1 MLNDARNA
9 PFDRLGGFDTLQ
21 RAVGLLFARLR
32 AAPHLLPL
40 LLDGSI
46 PGNSAD
52 AEWLVQLWLTDC
64 LGGPMS
70 YDGPDISGVCRQLHI
85 DQERWDR
92 LVGLA
97 REALIA
103 AGAPPAA
110 VDEASGVLR
119 AALPGQDATT
129 MNGGEITGPGT
140 HAAAAMRQAAES
152 VVAAAGC
159 SDWNLFVL
167 DADLV
172 LIDQNEAACAT
183 LLRRDADL
191 RRAFGHGA
199 TELLGESVLRFHPAP
214 GQLPG
219 LVGETERLP
228 RDATWS
234 FGRVTWRARVFA
246 LSPAGPKRPGFAIA
260 WRDESETYRRAT
272 IITRLKAQAEELPI
286 PVMYPDAEGE
296 LWFGNAACEHALA
309 RLAPWL
315 PPHLN
320 PATGIPGAL
329 FFPDAAERRSLFM
342 TREALPLK
350 KRMTFGPETVSLL
363 VSAVCDDEQQ
373 MVCPQVTWEIVH
385 SIVPAVSAPAPAP
398 SAPADGP
405 TLPGEVTPSSGYP
418 RPRGLTEVSSE
429 LRREARALETSALA
443 LSSLSEVLDALAD
456 QATGDAA
463 GPPGGGLEHALESG
477 DAVARLAEQG
487 LAALDS
493 AREIASGAARQ
504 RAVAAALGQ
513 LMEIARRTNRLIV
526 DASLSVV
533 EDSMSDS
540 VGLLLDRAAMVRAAV
555 DGDAGALAMQA
566 QEVARQLAQ
575 SVTTAGRLVEL
586 RESLRDAVS
595 PPAVPADEAV
605 LV

>member
-1 MLNDARNA
+1 MLNAARNA
-9 PFDRLGGFDTLQ
+9 LFDRLGGFDTLQ
-21 RAVGLLFARLR
+21 RAVGLLVARLR

-40 LLDGSI
+40 LLDGAI

-52 AEWLVQLWLTDC
+52 AEWLVQLWLTDR

-70 YDGPDISGVCRQLHI
+70 YDGPEISGVCRQLHV
-85 DQERWDR
+85 DQGRWGR

-97 REALIA
+97 GEALIA

-110 VDEASGVLR
+110 VDEARGVLL
-119 AALPGQDATT
+119 AALPGHDATT
-129 MNGGEITGPGT
+129 VPDGGASGPGT
-140 HAAAAMRQAAES
+140 HAAVAMRQAAES
-152 VVAAAGC
+152 VVVAAGC
-159 SDWNLFVL
+159 GDWNLFVL
-167 DADLV
+167 DADLM
-172 LIDQNEAACAT
+172 LIDQNEAACAA

-191 RRAFGHGA
+191 RRAFGLGA

-214 GQLPG
+214 GQLQG
-219 LVGETERLP
+219 LFGETERLP

-234 FGRVTWRARVFA
+234 FGRVAWRARVFGLPA
-246 LSPAGPKRPGFAIA
+246 AGPERPGFAIA
-260 WRDESETYRRAT
+260 WRDESEAYRRQT
-272 IITRLKAQAEELPI
+272 VITRLKAQAEELPI
-286 PVMYPDAEGE
+286 PVMYPDAEGD
-296 LWFGNAACEHALA
+296 LWFGNVACEHALA

-329 FFPDAAERRSLFM
+329 FFPDVAERRSLFT

-350 KRMTFGPETVSLL
+350 KRMTFGAETVSLL
-363 VSAVCDDEQQ
+363 VSAVCDDDQQ
-373 MVCPQVTWEIVH
+373 MLCPQVTWEIVH
-385 SIVPAVSAPAPAP
+385 SITPAVSAPAPVVG
-398 SAPADGP
+398 PA
-405 TLPGEVTPSSGYP
+405 LPGEVTPPSGHP
-418 RPRGLTEVSSE
+418 RPRGLTAVSSE
-429 LRREARALETSALA
+429 LRGEARALETSALA

-456 QATGDAA
+456 QALGETV
-463 GPPGGGLEHALESG
+463 GPPTDGLGHALESG
-477 DAVARLAEQG
+477 DAAARLAEQG

-493 AREIASGAARQ
+493 AREIAAGAVRQ
-504 RAVAAALGQ
+504 RAVADALAQ
-513 LMEIARRTNRLIV
+513 LMEIARRTNRLVV

-533 EDSMSDS
+533 EDAMGDR

-566 QEVARQLAQ
+566 QDVARQLTQ
-575 SVTTAGRLVEL
+575 SVTTAGRLAEL
-586 RESLRDAVS
+586 RESFGDAVP